1 MFPKRDPERKKK
13 SGFHSFTEEEF
24 EACVSKLVEE
34 DRDVLIAPGK
44 IDLLPFCIIELILHL
59 P

>member
-1 MFPKRDPERKKK
+1 MTSKPMFPKRDPKRKKK

-24 EACVSKLVEE
+24 EACLEKLVEE

-44 IDLLPFCIIELILHL
+44 N
-59 P
+59 